1 MSTFDS
7 PVRGDTKVVC
17 LLGHPVSHSL
27 SPQIHN
33 HAFKRLGLNFVYIPV
48 SVPVNAV
55 HTAAFAIRSFGFA
68 GANVTIPHKQQ
79 ILNYCDT
86 LSDLSKKTGTV
97 NTLFMRDGLIHGTTT
112 DYEGFKKAIS
122 YMNHDFQGSK
132 IVLLGNGGTAK
143 TLATAL
149 ALDNKIASL
158 TIAGRNISKASVLAT
173 SIRLKT
179 GFPVNACAFSDTL
192 FRDAMS
198 ECTLLV
204 NTTSAGMHPNTN
216 ETPIPA
222 TFFHRKMKVFDV
234 IYNPSKTRF
243 LAEAEKSGCQ
253 IQNGLRML
261 LFQGLASSKIWT
273 GVEVPEELFSIE
285 HLQNLV
291 SG

>member
-1 MSTFDS
+1 MNVFDS
-7 PVRGDTKVVC
+7 PVRGDTKIIC

-33 HAFKRLGLNFVYIPV
+33 HAFKQLGLNFIYIPV

-55 HTAAFAIRSFGFA
+55 HTAAFAIRSFGFT
-68 GANVTIPHKQQ
+68 GANVTIPHKQH

-97 NTLFMRDGLIHGTTT
+97 NTLCMCDGLLHGTTT

-122 YMNHDFQGSK
+122 CMDHDIEGSK

-143 TLATAL
+143 TLGTAL
-149 ALDNKIASL
+149 ALDKNIASL
-158 TIAGRNISKASVLAT
+158 TIAGRNFLKADSLAA
-173 SIRLKT
+173 SIKLKT
-179 GFPVNACAFSDTL
+179 GHPVNACAFSDPL

-204 NTTSAGMHPNTN
+204 NTTSAGMYPEID
-216 ETPIPA
+216 ETPIHA
-222 TFFHRKMKVFDV
+222 KFFHKKMKVFDV

-243 LAEAEKSGCQ
+243 LTEAQKSGCQ

-261 LFQGLASSKIWT
+261 LFQGLASFKIWT
-273 GVEVPEELFSIE
+273 GVEVPEDLFSIE
-285 HLQNLV
+285 YLQKLV